1 MNKHLFILK
10 KHSSFFFTYYNAIK
24 KHDGEDNAKLLL
36 SKYKDIYSKNLEY
49 WLELYAI
56 SNDKKNILNQAF
68 MLWKSENCSILNQ
81 YTEMDFIRIL
91 IIEKEFSKA
100 LEIIKNMKLL
110 D

>member
-1 MNKHLFILK
+1 M
-10 KHSSFFFTYYNAIK
+10 T
-24 KHDGEDNAKLLL
+24 
-36 SKYKDIYSKNLEY
+36 
-49 WLELYAI
+49 
-56 SNDKKNILNQAF
+56 KNILNQAF